1 MPCAPWRSVRAGTGC
16 AWNMRRAGS
25 TSGPLSRPSPGPH
38 GSPPQRPSGIAKGG
52 WRVPELSVV
61 VPAFRE
67 RANIPALLQALEQAL
82 AGLDWETIVVVDD
95 AFDGSE
101 DLLRERAQRDPRVR
115 CIQRIGRRGLPSA
128 CIEGMLASSAPYLAV
143 IDADLQHDETLVPQ
157 LLAKARQE
165 DADVAVASRYL
176 SGGRTRRPWS
186 PRKRPG
192 RPAAGFS
199 A

>member
-1 MPCAPWRSVRAGTGC
+1 
-16 AWNMRRAGS
+16 
-25 TSGPLSRPSPGPH
+25 
-38 GSPPQRPSGIAKGG
+38 
-52 WRVPELSVV
+52 VPELSVV

-101 DLLRERAQRDPRVR
+101 DLVRERAQRDPRVR
-115 CIQRIGRRGLPSA
+115 CIQRIGRRGLASA

-165 DADVAVASRYL
+165 DADVAVASRYMA
-176 SGGRTRRPWS
+176 GGSTGELAPETAVLTAVGA
-186 PRKRPG
+186 PVN
-192 RPAAGFS
+192 
-199 A
+199 